1 MTKCTLLA
9 ASIAIAFAGAA
20 AAADTPTA
28 ERPTPAPN
36 PDVFLNFDFDF
47 DLPTLLAD
55 ASDAQRHAD
64 AMREQAESMREWA
77 EAFSADMQGSM
88 AFMFSDR
95 VGRGKVVKGAPY
107 SAEIVTERNQSL
119 ADGNAITHESRSRV
133 YRDAEGRTR
142 QETMRGD
149 KLRSV
154 YISDPVAGMSYTL
167 LPGAKIAFASPRHE
181 HTPHPPR
188 PPRVERDKMSGDTTI
203 VSGERRIVVKRIEG
217 DDGMPGSEEVR
228 VQVYRLS
235 DDGRDASAG
244 TRTPPAA
251 TPTPPIPPLPP
262 PPSADMTPPIPP
274 LPPMPG
280 VHTMRFESTADL
292 GKGTAA
298 NLGTKSFDGVSA
310 EGKSTTWTIPAGKI
324 GNRKAI
330 QIVSESW
337 YSPDLQVTVYSR
349 YSDPRT
355 GESIYRL
362 ANVKRAEPS
371 PDLFKVP
378 DDYKTRR
385 RGEMHTPMA
394 APPAPHAPPAPDARR

>member
-1 MTKCTLLA
+1 MTKRTLLA

-20 AAADTPTA
+20 AAADTPRA
-28 ERPTPAPN
+28 ESRPPTPK
-36 PDVFLNFDFDF
+36 PDMFFDFDF
-47 DLPTLLAD
+47 DFDVPTLLAD
-55 ASDAQRHAD
+55 AGDAQRHAD
-64 AMREQAESMREWA
+64 AMREWA
-77 EAFSADMQGSM
+77 DAFTADMQGSM

-95 VGRGKVVKGAPY
+95 VGRGKLVKGAPY

-149 KLRSV
+149 KPRSV

-181 HTPHPPR
+181 HTPHAPR
-188 PPRVERDKMSGDTTI
+188 APRVERDKMSGDTTI
-203 VSGERRIVVKRIEG
+203 VSGEKRIVVKRSEG
-217 DDGMPGSEEVR
+217 DDGMPGAEEVR

-235 DDGRDASAG
+235 DEGREAAAG
-244 TRTPPAA
+244 AHTPPAVA
-251 TPTPPIPPLPP
+251 PPPPIPPLPP
-262 PPSADMTPPIPP
+262 ADLLPPIPP

-280 VHTMRFESTADL
+280 VHTMRFESTAGL
-292 GKGTAA
+292 GKGATA

-324 GNRKAI
+324 GNKKPI

-337 YSPDLQVTVYSR
+337 YSPELQVTMYSR

-362 ANVKRAEPS
+362 AGVKRAEPAA
-371 PDLFKVP
+371 DLFKVP
-378 DDYKTRR
+378 DDYKTRK
-385 RGEMHTPMA
+385 RGDMHTPPPA
-394 APPAPHAPPAPDARR
+394 PPTPPAPPAPESRR